1 MLSVGSLVWIFDHD
15 SRGARTPAERFR
27 EAHIEGETS
36 RSWVCEGNKIPK
48 THRGPVLRREDPA
61 SGRRTTIYLTR
72 EAVDDWCWCETHR
85 FVIRKATERAVWVD
99 GAATL
104 YRLARACGLDLPP
117 PGEGTPGEGTP

>member
-61 SGRRTTIYLTR
+61 SGRRTTNPRDRCSSVVTR
-72 EAVDDWCWCETHR
+72 CVQYPPSG
-85 FVIRKATERAVWVD
+85 VIR
-99 GAATL
+99 GSQNGMI
-104 YRLARACGLDLPP
+104 ARQPSGVIR
-117 PGEGTPGEGTP
+117 T